1 MNILVLFA
9 ALAISH
15 YASGIDRLRSGE
27 GLIDWLESMRDRWSS
42 PSWLDLAWVLG
53 VSVLGGGLLSVIA
66 YAIGDSW
73 LWALAALVVLL
84 FCLGPRDLDRDVDQA
99 LAQGESSALG
109 LLATDDAHVAGMRI
123 YVAALARW
131 FGVIVWFVLLGIP
144 GALLYRITERVCE
157 KNVDTSDG
165 EWLFR
170 LRFFLEWPVLVFMM
184 ASSALTN
191 DFDRVYQAWHRYRKQ
206 RIDQGH
212 GAWMIHRELLETLAD
227 AVVPEG
233 LDQRGGI
240 QLAHHFVWRLLI
252 LWLVILS
259 ILLLTG
265 LLS

>member
-15 YASGIDRLRSGE
+15 YATGIDRLRSGNT
-27 GLIDWLESMRDRWSS
+27 LIDWFEATAQRWSS

-53 VSVLGGGLLSVIA
+53 VSVLGGGLISVIA
-66 YAIGDSW
+66 YLIGGQF
-73 LWALAALVVLL
+73 LWALAALIVLL

-99 LAQGESSALG
+99 LAQGDHQMLGISAS
-109 LLATDDAHVAGMRI
+109 DDAHAAGMRV

-144 GALLYRITERVCE
+144 GALLYRITERLCE
-157 KNVDTSDG
+157 RDPDAKVN

-184 ASSALTN
+184 VSSAMTN

-206 RIDQGH
+206 QTEQGQ
-212 GAWMIHRELLETLAD
+212 GAWMIHRQLLETLSD
-227 AVVPEG
+227 AVLPEG

-259 ILLLTG
+259 VLLLTG
-265 LLS
+265 WLS

>member
-27 GLIDWLESMRDRWSS
+27 RLINGIDSMRERWSS

-53 VSVLGGGLLSVIA
+53 ISVIGGGLVSAIA

-73 LWALAALVVLL
+73 LWALVALAVLL
-84 FCLGPRDLDRDVDQA
+84 FCLGPRDLDRDVDEA
-99 LAQGESSALG
+99 LTNGENLALG
-109 LLATDDAHVAGMRI
+109 LVPADDAHAAGMRI

-131 FGVIVWFVLLGIP
+131 FGVIIWFVLLGIP
-144 GALLYRITERVCE
+144 GALLYRITERLCE
-157 KNVDTSDG
+157 RNNCNSDG

-184 ASSALTN
+184 VSSALTN
-191 DFDRVYQAWHRYRKQ
+191 DFDRVYQAWYRYRRE
-206 RIDQGH
+206 RINQGH

-240 QLAHHFVWRLLI
+240 QMAHHFVWRLLI
-252 LWLVILS
+252 FWLVILS
-259 ILLLTG
+259 VLLLTG